1 MVLLEVVS
9 VTVVWMI
16 VYVLVVVQISNLCTT
31 ILLHRSLA
39 HKSIRLKPLVAFF
52 MEGWLWLH
60 AGIHSREWVAVHR
73 KHHAFSDVEG
83 DPHSP
88 KLEGLLK
95 VLFAN
100 AFLYRKEASKPETLE
115 RYTRDLPYTW
125 SERFIFRRGT
135 IGVLIGVLAA
145 MLLLGWVAG
154 LIAFIVQAVTYILLN
169 GMINSIC
176 HQIGYRNFDNE
187 ATNLRWIAW
196 LTAGEGLH
204 NNHHHAPASPKLS
217 ARRSEID
224 PAWLVIQILRV
235 LRLAEVRRVNL

>member
-1 MVLLEVVS
+1 M
-9 VTVVWMI
+9 TVVWMI
-16 VYVLVVVQISNLCTT
+16 LYILVVVQISNLCTT

-39 HKSIRLKPLVAFF
+39 HRSVRLKPVVAFL
-52 MEGWLWLH
+52 MELWLWLH
-60 AGIHSREWVAVHR
+60 AGIYSREWVAVHR

-100 AFLYRKEASKPETLE
+100 AYLYRREARNPETVQ
-115 RYTRDLPYTW
+115 RYTRDMPQTLP
-125 SERFIFRRGT
+125 ERWLFRRGT
-135 IGVLIGVLAA
+135 LGVLIGVVAA
-145 MLLLGWVAG
+145 MLMLGWVVGPVAYIIQG
-154 LIAFIVQAVTYILLN
+154 SLYILLN

-217 ARRSEID
+217 SRRSEID
-224 PAWLVIQILRV
+224 PAWLVIQLLRF
-235 LRLAEVRRVNL
+235 LRLAEVRRVSF